1 MGLLRI
7 EHVSKRHRR
16 GRREYVAL
24 QDVSMSVEAG
34 EVVAVLGSGNSGRRT
49 LLRIAAGLERPDTGR
64 VVFEGVEMGVGCELV
79 GRRVAFCHTSFNALE
94 GDLVLDHVAT
104 GLLAKRLSPK
114 DARRAASEALARCG
128 ASACGELEPHELDSI
143 ERVRVALARAL
154 ICAPALVVIDE
165 PTAGIG
171 LLESDPLLR
180 LLRSFAKEG
189 IAVLLAT
196 GDASSLAGIDRVVM
210 IADGMVRGETHP
222 GQQAEVLPFA
232 SAQRG
237 SRELRA

>member
-1 MGLLRI
+1 MGLLAI

-24 QDVSMSVEAG
+24 KDVSMSVEAG
-34 EVVAVLGSGNSGRRT
+34 EVVAVLGSGNSGRRA
-49 LLRIAAGLERPDTGR
+49 LLRIVAGLEQPDEGR
-64 VVFEGVEMGVGCELV
+64 VVFEGMEMNAGCALV
-79 GRRVAFCHTSFNALE
+79 GRRIAFCHTSFSSLE
-94 GDLVLDHVAT
+94 GDLVVDHVAT
-104 GLLAKRLSPK
+104 GLLTEKLSPK
-114 DARRAASEALARCG
+114 QARRAAHEVLARCG
-128 ASACGELEPHELDSI
+128 AAACAELQPCELDSI

-154 ICAPALVVIDE
+154 ICAPALIVIDE
-165 PTAGIG
+165 PTAGVG

-180 LLRSFAKEG
+180 LLRSFAQDG
-189 IAVLLAT
+189 MAVLLAT

-232 SAQRG
+232 PARRQ